1 MRESSILIAALFALT
16 IGVGVFIFSISTS
29 NPSTGLLISSGAC
42 VLMGAFSTYLATKRY
57 QESKNKKLQKNENQK
72 L

>member
-1 MRESSILIAALFALT
+1 MRELSTLITALFALT
-16 IGVGVFIFSISTS
+16 VGVGVFTFSISTS

-42 VLMGAFSTYLATKRY
+42 ALMGAFSTYLAAKRY
-57 QESKNKKLQKNENQK
+57 REFKSQELQEDKNQK

>member
-1 MRESSILIAALFALT
+1 
-16 IGVGVFIFSISTS
+16 
-29 NPSTGLLISSGAC
+29 
-42 VLMGAFSTYLATKRY
+42 MGAFSTYLATKRY